1 MNKKLYGVGIN
12 DADYTVTG
20 YSEVDG
26 KLKQTWRCPY
36 YKAWTNMLKR
46 CYCSKYQAT
55 MPTYKVATVD
65 HEWFSF
71 TAFKQW
77 MGRQHWKG
85 LELDKDILSVGGK
98 VYSKE
103 TCCFVPR
110 RINSILLINPET
122 RGSYPLGVSLTPS
135 GKYQAVC
142 KDVSAK
148 AKGLGTFYTE
158 IQAHSAW
165 QMFKSKVIQEVA
177 GEYLKEVY
185 GREDVYTNLMNI
197 ANKLISESEQGK
209 ETVSMWS

>member
-1 MNKKLYGVGIN
+1 MKKLYGVGIN

-20 YSEVDG
+20 YSSVDG

-46 CYCSKYQAT
+46 CYCPKYQIT
-55 MPTYKVATVD
+55 MPTYKAATVEP
-65 HEWFSF
+65 EWFSF
-71 TAFKQW
+71 TSFRAW
-77 MGRQHWKG
+77 METQEWSG
-85 LELDKDILSVGGK
+85 LELDKDILSFGGK

-122 RGSYPLGVSLTPS
+122 RGPYSIGVSITPS

-142 KDVSAK
+142 KDLSTK

-158 IQAHSAW
+158 MQAHSAW
-165 QMFKSKVIQEVA
+165 QIFKSKVIQDVA
-177 GEYLKEVY
+177 SAYLKEVY
-185 GREDVYTNLMNI
+185 GREDVYNNLI
-197 ANKLISESEQGK
+197 HVADKLINESKQGK

>member
-1 MNKKLYGVGIN
+1 MSKKLYAVGVN
-12 DADYTVTG
+12 DANYTVTG

-36 YKAWTNMLKR
+36 YKVWTNMLKR
-46 CYCSKYQAT
+46 CYCPKYQVT
-55 MPTYKVATVD
+55 MPTYKAATVD
-65 HEWFSF
+65 PEWFSF
-71 TAFKQW
+71 TAFKSW
-77 MGRQHWKG
+77 MEEQVWEG
-85 LELDKDILSVGGK
+85 LELDKDILSAGGK

-122 RGSYPLGVSLTPS
+122 RGPYPLGVSLTPS

-158 IQAHSAW
+158 MQSHSAW

-177 GEYLKEVY
+177 GAYLKEVY
-185 GREDVYTNLMNI
+185 GREGVYTNLMNI
-197 ANKLISESEQGK
+197 ANKLVDESKQGK